1 MVLISVQYKAAAS
14 SIIYHTNIS
23 FFSLPVFEQK
33 QLGFVCGMVNFIT
46 FVTALPFPPLQLD
59 DTVASVFI
67 YSVQRDESNH
77 QSVHIL
83 LSRTRN
89 QLSAS
94 DTANFC
100 CSETLG
106 IVFTQTATYLFTPTA
121 FYVTKM
127 RQWKERNKV
136 SHFPVFHES
145 AEHFLIYS
153 GWHHGT
159 DGFIVW
165 LVTCAL
171 AACSC

>member
-1 MVLISVQYKAAAS
+1 
-14 SIIYHTNIS
+14 
-23 FFSLPVFEQK
+23 
-33 QLGFVCGMVNFIT
+33 MVNFIT
-46 FVTALPFPPLQLD
+46 FVTALLFPPLQLD

-67 YSVQRDESNH
+67 SSVQREESNH

-100 CSETLG
+100 CSETLE
-106 IVFTQTATYLFTPTA
+106 IVFTQTATYLFTLTA

-127 RQWKERNKV
+127 RQLKERNKV
-136 SHFPVFHES
+136 SSFPVFHES

-153 GWHHGT
+153 G
-159 DGFIVW
+159 
-165 LVTCAL
+165 
-171 AACSC
+171 